1 MGELVNY
8 DLTGY
13 VQLTI
18 DLASN
23 SDRLKQNADLIG
35 GYPILDS
42 GFREPKSIS
51 IIVCS
56 ADDRRFATFKS
67 SIDTVFDRDVQL
79 VRIQDA
85 ASMAG
90 GYNRG
95 VALSNGGVLIFCHDD
110 IEFLGSGALEI
121 IREDLKRFDL
131 VGVAGTTRLVEGKWI
146 TAGQPFIHGQVVH
159 QDGGPPAGSQ
169 PRYQL
174 CTYGLGRDDDVVANV
189 QALDGLFMAVRRQVL
204 DRVRFDETLFDG
216 FHLYDLDFSFGAF
229 LNGLNLAVDHRIR
242 ILHRSAGN
250 FNGTWEKY
258 FQRFNA
264 KYLQNLARK
273 EKHPQLVVKGL
284 GFNSRHVLTSLL
296 DEHGSGRRLFIDQT
310 GDGSSD
316 LNAYVPQAGQDDTPW
331 HIARGQ
337 KLPVGDSYAD
347 YLQVRLQSISG
358 PLIHEIFRVCR
369 QGAIVE
375 LRIDAPGLKD
385 SVACSSLNCRVM
397 RSMLEDPQN
406 MRITH
411 GQSETGRLVFM
422 GAADTGRGVRTI
434 YFQTQKRI

>member
-1 MGELVNY
+1 L
-8 DLTGY
+8 
-13 VQLTI
+13 
-18 DLASN
+18 
-23 SDRLKQNADLIG
+23 NA
-35 GYPILDS
+35 
-42 GFREPKSIS
+42 GFIVPGSIS

-56 ADDRRFATFKS
+56 ADDGRFATFKNS
-67 SIDTVFDRDVQL
+67 LAAAVDRDIQL
-79 VRIQDA
+79 VRIHDA
-85 ASMAG
+85 ASMAE
-90 GYNRG
+90 GYNRA
-95 VALSNGGVLIFCHDD
+95 VALACGEILIFCHDD

-121 IREDLKRFDL
+121 IRDDLKRFDL

-146 TAGQPFIHGQVVH
+146 SAGQPFIHGQVVH
-159 QDGGPPAGSQ
+159 QGKGPLKGSE

-174 CTYGLGRDDDVVANV
+174 CTYGLGRDDAVVANI

-204 DRVRFDETLFDG
+204 DRVQFDETLFDG

-264 KYLQNLARK
+264 KYLQNLARR

-296 DEHGSGRRLFIDQT
+296 DEYGCGRRLVIDQP
-310 GDGSSD
+310 GDGASD
-316 LNAYVPQAGQDDTPW
+316 LNVYVPQTGQEFTRW
-331 HIARGQ
+331 RIARGQ
-337 KLPVGDSYAD
+337 KLPVGDGFAD
-347 YLQVRLQSISG
+347 YLQLRLQSLSD
-358 PLIHEIFRVCR
+358 PLVHEIFRVCR

-375 LRIDAPGLKD
+375 LRIDAPGLKESAD
-385 SVACSSLNCRVM
+385 SSNPDCRFM
-397 RSMLEDPQN
+397 RSMLEDPKT

-411 GQSETGRLVFM
+411 GQSETGRLVCM
-422 GAADTGRGVRTI
+422 GAADAGDGLRII